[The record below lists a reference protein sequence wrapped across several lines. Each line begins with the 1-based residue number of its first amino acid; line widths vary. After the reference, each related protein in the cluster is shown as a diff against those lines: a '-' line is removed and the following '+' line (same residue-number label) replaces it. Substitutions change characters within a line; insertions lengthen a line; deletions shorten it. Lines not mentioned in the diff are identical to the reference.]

1 MREVFF
7 NKDGS
12 ETLRT
17 SKEVCSQNFEKIF
30 EAENFKESQF
40 KLMLTN
46 LFFFQKTL
54 CFLIFYR

>member
-30 EAENFKESQF
+30 EAENFK
-40 KLMLTN
+40 
-46 LFFFQKTL
+46 
-54 CFLIFYR
+54 